1 MELVHRPALGG
12 PAHENMLVV
21 EVLSEKLQN
30 LVAFQGENYLDVGCG
45 NGAFTLLLGKEFT
58 RTFGI
63 DVESSRLEVFLQKA
77 NSGDDRVFVVQMS
90 AEEMGF
96 PKEYFD
102 IITAI
107 EVIEHIPNLTK
118 ALLETNR
125 VLKPGGMFCI
135 TCPNRLFP
143 FETHGIK
150 WRGREIAGRVPLLP
164 YIPGLHSKFALA
176 RVFTLH
182 KLDNLLLPLGFRR
195 MGVDFAFPTLERGS
209 RIGRAMRPFRSL
221 MRFLELTPLKIFG
234 VSIVVCYEKV
244 L

>member
-1 MELVHRPALGG
+1 MDLVHRPTLGG
-12 PAHENMLVV
+12 PAQDNMLVV
-21 EVLSEKLQN
+21 KVLGEKLLN
-30 LVAFQGENYLDVGCG
+30 LVPFQCEDYLDVGCG

-58 RTFGI
+58 RIFGI
-63 DVESSRLEVFLQKA
+63 DVESSRLQIFLQKA
-77 NSGDDRVFVVQMS
+77 KSRNDHVFVVQMS

-96 PKEYFD
+96 PKENFD

-118 ALLETNR
+118 ALLEIKR
-125 VLKPGGMFCI
+125 LLKPGGTLCI

-150 WRGREIAGRVPLLP
+150 WQGKEIAGRFPLLP
-164 YIPGLHSKFALA
+164 YIPWLHAKFALA

-182 KLDNLLLPLGFRR
+182 ELDNLLLPMDFERI
-195 MGVDFAFPTLERGS
+195 GVDFAFPTFERGS
-209 RIGRAMRPFRSL
+209 CLGRAMRPFRNL
-221 MRFLELTPLKIFG
+221 MRFLERTPLKVFG
-234 VSIVVCYEKV
+234 VSIVACYQKT

>member
-1 MELVHRPALGG
+1 
-12 PAHENMLVV
+12 MLVV
-21 EVLSEKLQN
+21 KVLGEKLLN
-30 LVAFQGENYLDVGCG
+30 LVPFQGEDYLDVGCG

-58 RTFGI
+58 RIFGI
-63 DVESSRLEVFLQKA
+63 DVESSRLQIFLQKA
-77 NSGDDRVFVVQMS
+77 KSRNDHVFVVQMS

-96 PKEYFD
+96 PKENFD

-118 ALLETNR
+118 ALLEIKR
-125 VLKPGGMFCI
+125 LLKPGGTLCI

-150 WRGREIAGRVPLLP
+150 WQGKEIAGRFPLLP
-164 YIPGLHSKFALA
+164 YIPWLHAKFALA

-182 KLDNLLLPLGFRR
+182 ELDNLLLPMDFERI
-195 MGVDFAFPTLERGS
+195 GVDFAFPTFERGS
-209 RIGRAMRPFRSL
+209 CLGRAMRPFRNL
-221 MRFLELTPLKIFG
+221 MRFLERTPLKVFG
-234 VSIVVCYEKV
+234 VSIVACYQKT

>member
-1 MELVHRPALGG
+1 MELAHCPTLGG
-12 PAHENMLVV
+12 AAQENMLVV
-21 EVLSEKLQN
+21 KLLSEKL
-30 LVAFQGENYLDVGCG
+30 LDLMPFQGENYLDIGCA
-45 NGAFTLLLGKEFT
+45 NGAFTLLLGMEFT

-63 DVESSRLEVFLQKA
+63 DVESSRLQIFLQKA
-77 NSGDDRVFVVQMS
+77 KPRNNQVFVLQMS

-118 ALLETNR
+118 ALIEINR
-125 VLKPGGMFCI
+125 VLKPGGAFCI

-150 WRGREIAGRVPLLP
+150 WRGREIAGRFPLLP
-164 YIPGLHSKFALA
+164 YIPWLHSKFALA

-182 KLDNLLLPLGFRR
+182 ELDNLLLPLGFKR
-195 MGVDFAFPTLERGS
+195 MKVDFAFPTFERGS
-209 RIGRAMRPFRSL
+209 FLGRAMRPFRNL
-221 MRFLELTPLKIFG
+221 MRFLERTPLKIFG
-234 VSIVVCYEKV
+234 VSIVAWYRKTI
-244 L
+244 